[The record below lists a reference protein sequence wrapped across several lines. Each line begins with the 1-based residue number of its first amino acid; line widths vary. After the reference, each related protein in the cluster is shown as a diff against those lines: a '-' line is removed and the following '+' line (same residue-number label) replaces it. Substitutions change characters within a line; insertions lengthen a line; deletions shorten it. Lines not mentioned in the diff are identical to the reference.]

1 MIKLQQM
8 TQYDEVGSHY
18 LIRQSSSPPRPPP
31 PPPPKKKQCWNSGS
45 TLNESTSTST
55 STLPRGWQGGGEQKD
70 HLLVKVQSGPNF

>member
-18 LIRQSSSPPRPPP
+18 LIRRTLLSP
-31 PPPPKKKQCWNSGS
+31 PPPPKKKQCWNSWS

-55 STLPRGWQGGGEQKD
+55 LPRGWEGGGEQKD